1 MESVEIILESES
13 THRSKG
19 HPVLSVN
26 SNAVV
31 QVFEWTGE
39 VCLESIVRKNV
50 WAY

>member
-19 HPVLSVN
+19 HPVLAVN

-39 VCLESIVRKNV
+39 VDLHRVV
-50 WAY
+50 L